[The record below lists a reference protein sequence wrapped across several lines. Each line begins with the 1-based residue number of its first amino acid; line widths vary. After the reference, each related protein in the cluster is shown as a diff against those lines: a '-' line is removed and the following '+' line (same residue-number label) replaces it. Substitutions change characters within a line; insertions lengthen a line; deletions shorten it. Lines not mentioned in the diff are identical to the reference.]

1 VNVTELFP
9 AKKRTNDGWDENG
22 RRTAYWLRQQG
33 VWKEMVADIWGCEN
47 QHQLF
52 KCRLVWSLKVTEDKW
67 PDYHIELANQEF
79 DAAVE
84 ALAALQA
91 E

>member
-1 VNVTELFP
+1 VNLAQLFP
-9 AKKRTNDGWDENG
+9 VKKRTNDGWDENG
-22 RRTAYWLRQQG
+22 RRTAYWLKQSG
-33 VWKEMVADIWGCEN
+33 AWKEMIADIWGCEN
-47 QHQLF
+47 QHQLL
-52 KCRLVWSLKVTEDKW
+52 KCRLVWSIKVTDDKW
-67 PDYHIELANQEF
+67 PDYWIREADKEF